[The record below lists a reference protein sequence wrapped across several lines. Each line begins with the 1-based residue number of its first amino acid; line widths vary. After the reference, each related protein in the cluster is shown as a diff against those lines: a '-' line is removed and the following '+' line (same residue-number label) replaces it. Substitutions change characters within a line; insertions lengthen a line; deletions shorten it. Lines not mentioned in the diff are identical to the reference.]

1 MLEHI
6 AHILIAPLNQF
17 VLGIL
22 LGLAILKF
30 TPTVR
35 WVGKSIVVMSVMW
48 GFLCS
53 QYFFSHWLAAP
64 LENVFPPVQ
73 VTSEKWQHATA
84 IWVLACYHFEAEKL
98 PRVSR
103 FNHCSIE
110 RLVHAANMYRVK
122 TMPIYLT
129 GGDFNKQS
137 SLQHATEAA
146 KFLIEL
152 GVAKGDIKI
161 KSEGENTAAEAAQI
175 TTALNQLNKPHMLA
189 VVSSATHG
197 LRLSKILAANKINY
211 VFIPVHYFAKGSI
224 QYKLNMPS
232 NAALARSQR
241 AFYEYAALVK
251 Y

>member
-1 MLEHI
+1 LASGAFRKCIPAGAGDQRKMAARHRD
-6 AHILIAPLNQF
+6 
-17 VLGIL
+17 LG
-22 LGLAILKF
+22 
-30 TPTVR
+30 
-35 WVGKSIVVMSVMW
+35 
-48 GFLCS
+48 
-53 QYFFSHWLAAP
+53 
-64 LENVFPPVQ
+64 
-73 VTSEKWQHATA
+73 
-84 IWVLACYHFEAEKL
+84 ACYHFEAEKL

-161 KSEGENTAAEAAQI
+161 KSEGENTAAEAAKI

-189 VVSSATHG
+189 VVS
-197 LRLSKILAANKINY
+197 
-211 VFIPVHYFAKGSI
+211 
-224 QYKLNMPS
+224 
-232 NAALARSQR
+232 
-241 AFYEYAALVK
+241 
-251 Y
+251 